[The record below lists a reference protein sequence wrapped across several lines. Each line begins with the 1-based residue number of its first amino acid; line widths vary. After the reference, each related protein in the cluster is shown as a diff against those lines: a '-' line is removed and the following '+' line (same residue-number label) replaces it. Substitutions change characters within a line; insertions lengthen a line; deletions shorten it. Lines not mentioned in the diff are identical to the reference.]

1 MAAPELKRV
10 LKLSAVSFVYELQS
24 FFKIISFLAF
34 IVSGLLYYLF
44 RKRHLRAI
52 GVRIEDLTK
61 KGDQWDV

>member
-1 MAAPELKRV
+1 VGMLMV
-10 LKLSAVSFVYELQS
+10 VFFSIIILYELQS